1 MSKYN
6 ITGNNYLINKIQIN
20 KPKSAS
26 QSMLDY
32 ITSKSYSVLENKDAT
47 PILDESDYVVSFSS
61 DKNTN
66 YEGYL
71 EVSKLLSEIF
81 DFKPLSKEDWNN
93 NAN

>member
-6 ITGNNYLINKIQIN
+6 ITGKNYYINKIQIN
-20 KPKSAS
+20 KPKSSS
-26 QSMLDY
+26 QSMLDF
-32 ITSKSYSVLENKDAT
+32 ITSKSYLVLENKDAT
-47 PILDESDYVVSFSS
+47 PTLDESDYVVSFSS

-81 DFKPLSKEDWNN
+81 DFKPLSREDWDS